1 MPSGLLTVA
10 ETARATHR
18 SKSSVRRLIA
28 KGELRA
34 TQPLPRCSVRVWA
47 DSVTELLARD
57 YRPRQVGES
66 EAAA

>member
-10 ETARATHR
+10 ETARAVHR

-47 DSVTELLARD
+47 DSVTELLTRD
-57 YRPRQVGES
+57 VAQLRPAED